1 MNQNSKN
8 FLYVSIIGFFGIFST
23 TISKNPV
30 LPLFVHA
37 MGGNDSLL
45 GFISAIS
52 PFAGICLSFPVGYYS
67 DILGR
72 RKLLLIS
79 ATFFLLVPLLYLV
92 IDSPSWLI
100 PIRFLHGFATAILNP
115 VGLAIIMAAHP
126 ESKGEKLG
134 TYSSITL
141 VGRTIAPA
149 LGGYIIGSFTAFGGM
164 WNYKLVYA
172 AAFLAAL
179 PVIAGA
185 LLYKDPG
192 TRVEM
197 KKPTL
202 NGLLASFREVF
213 ADLRLLSTGVAELAT
228 YFAFG
233 VTETFVPIYAAGLG
247 IRAAKIGMIFSL
259 QILSIAI
266 TKPFFGKLAD
276 RIDKRM
282 QILAGL
288 AFLAVSI
295 AVMPYFQDYFA
306 LTVISVLFGVGMSFC
321 TVATTTYAAETA
333 KTEHLGAAVGALSSI
348 MDIGHSGGPFIA
360 GIVITAISLKAG
372 FITCA
377 ALCAAAF
384 VFFLLSN
391 LTRQFK

>member
-1 MNQNSKN
+1 MANNKN
-8 FLYVSIIGFFGIFST
+8 FFYLSLIGFFGIFST

-37 MGGNDSLL
+37 MNGSDSLL
-45 GFISAIS
+45 GAISAIS

-72 RKLLLIS
+72 RKLLLIAAS
-79 ATFFLLVPLLYLV
+79 FFLIIPLLYLIV
-92 IDSPSWLI
+92 NSPGWLI

-115 VGLAIIMAAHP
+115 VGLAIIMAGYP

-149 LGGYIIGSFTAFGGM
+149 LGGFIIGALAGMGGM
-164 WNYKLVYA
+164 WNYKFVYI
-172 AAFLAAL
+172 AAFICAL

-185 LLYKDPG
+185 LLYKDPPAQ
-192 TRVEM
+192 VEM
-197 KKPTL
+197 QKPTIG
-202 NGLLASFREVF
+202 GLLASFKEVF
-213 ADLRLLSTGVAELAT
+213 ADLRLLSTGTAELAT

-233 VTETFVPIYAAGLG
+233 VTETFVPIYATALG
-247 IRAAKIGMIFSL
+247 ISAAKIGIIFSL

-282 QILAGL
+282 QILIGL
-288 AFLAVSI
+288 VCLGLSI
-295 AVMPYFQDYFA
+295 GIMPYFSNYYA
-306 LTVISVLFGVGMSFC
+306 ITAVSVLFGVGMSFC

-333 KTEHLGAAVGALSSI
+333 KAENLGAAVGALSSI
-348 MDIGHSGGPFIA
+348 MDIGHSGGPLVA
-360 GIVITAISLKAG
+360 GIIITAISLKAG
-372 FITCA
+372 FIACA
-377 ALCAAAF
+377 ALCSAAF
-384 VFFLLSN
+384 VFFLVANSKN
-391 LTRQFK
+391 S

>member
-1 MNQNSKN
+1 MTNNKN
-8 FLYVSIIGFFGIFST
+8 FFYISIIGFFGIFST

-37 MGGNDSLL
+37 MNGSDSLL
-45 GFISAIS
+45 GIISAIS

-79 ATFFLLVPLLYLV
+79 ASFFLVIPLLYLV
-92 IDSPSWLI
+92 INSPAWLI

-115 VGLAIIMAAHP
+115 VGLAIIMAGYP
-126 ESKGEKLG
+126 DSKGVKLG

-149 LGGYIIGSFTAFGGM
+149 LGGYIIGNCFAFGGL

-172 AAFLAAL
+172 AAFIAAL

-185 LLYKDPG
+185 ILYKDPPAK
-192 TRVEM
+192 VEM
-197 KKPTL
+197 KKPTFS
-202 NGLLASFREVF
+202 GLRTSFKEVF

-233 VTETFVPIYAAGLG
+233 VTETFVPVYAMHLG
-247 IRAAKIGMIFSL
+247 ISAAKIGIIFSL

-276 RIDKRM
+276 RIDKRV

-288 AFLAVSI
+288 AFLGVSI
-295 AVMPYFQDYFA
+295 GILPYFNNYYA
-306 LTVISVLFGVGMSFC
+306 LTVVSVLFGVGMSFC

-333 KTEHLGAAVGALSSI
+333 KKETLGAAVGALSSI
-348 MDIGHSGGPFIA
+348 MDIGHSSGPFIA
-360 GIVITAISLKAG
+360 GIVITALSLKAG
-372 FITCA
+372 FLTCA
-377 ALCAAAF
+377 VLCAVAF
-384 VFFLLSN
+384 AFFLSSN
-391 LTRQFK
+391 LTRQYK

>member
-1 MNQNSKN
+1 MKKDRS
-8 FLYVSIIGFFGIFST
+8 FFYISMIGFFGILST

-30 LPLFVHA
+30 LPLFVQA
-37 MGGNDSLL
+37 LGGSDSLL
-45 GFISAIS
+45 GAISAVS

-72 RKLLLIS
+72 RKLLLVS
-79 ATFFLLVPLLYLV
+79 AAFFTIIPLLYLL
-92 IDSPSWLI
+92 IDSPGWLI

-115 VGLAIIMAAHP
+115 VGLAIIMASHP

-149 LGGYIIGSFTAFGGM
+149 LGGYIIGNFLSFGGM

-172 AAFLAAL
+172 AAFIASL

-192 TRVEM
+192 TQVEI
-197 KKPTL
+197 KKPNFL
-202 NGLLASFREVF
+202 GLMLSFKEVF

-233 VTETFVPIYAAGLG
+233 VTETFVPIYATGLG
-247 IRAAKIGMIFSL
+247 ISAAKIGLIFSL
-259 QILSIAI
+259 QILSIAL

-288 AFLAVSI
+288 AALAISI
-295 AVMPYFQDYFA
+295 AIMPYFQGYYA

-333 KTEHLGAAVGALSSI
+333 KKENLGAAVGALSSI

-360 GIVITAISLKAG
+360 GVVITALSLQAG
-372 FITCA
+372 FLTCA
-377 ALCAAAF
+377 LLCAAAF
-384 VFFLLSN
+384 VFFLVSN
-391 LTRQFK
+391 NKH